1 MCYVLPF
8 IKWIFAYQNVHTLN
22 CSTGLFSKVTLGRV
36 PKDPEL
42 MKQHFLWQML
52 QSDYLTVC
60 PMRAAT
66 N

>member
-42 MKQHFLWQML
+42 MKQHFYGRC
-52 QSDYLTVC
+52 SSLTTSQYVL
-60 PMRAAT
+60 
-66 N
+66 